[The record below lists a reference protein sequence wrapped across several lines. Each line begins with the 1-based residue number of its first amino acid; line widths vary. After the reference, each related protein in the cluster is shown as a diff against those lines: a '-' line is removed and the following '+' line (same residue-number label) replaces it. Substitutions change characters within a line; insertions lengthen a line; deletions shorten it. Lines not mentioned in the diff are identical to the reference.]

1 MKSIL
6 SALKERKGLY
16 PYGWI
21 TLSVLGTCFA
31 FTPYEILPLG
41 IVSLAPLLYFLEK
54 HRLSLR
60 QVFLAS
66 FYFSVLLNIISYPWM
81 LHTLQE
87 YGFLPLPA
95 AVILFLA
102 YSVLVSS
109 RYLLFFLFIYML
121 QKGSVWDRLGNY
133 RLLVYPA
140 AWTLGE
146 LWGWQLFP
154 WYGGNIL
161 ATNDYMAQW
170 AEYTG
175 VMGLTWLWVALS
187 AGAVF
192 VLREKKYFHA
202 TSYVILIVF
211 LNLGG
216 WYKFTSFE
224 DKERE
229 SEKWRVALI
238 QGSAPMK
245 WDPPA
250 NIPYELA
257 KVVDEITA
265 LSINSMTDSAN
276 KKPIELFVWPESAV
290 PYLSYET
297 SDYLRIRVQQLLA
310 KSQVPLLFNDN
321 RDRGSKTYSNI
332 SLLNPDFTESESY
345 QKIYLLPFGEFLPL
359 SESIPSLKRL
369 FPAVSDFTAG
379 QRRPLFQIGSVKFQ
393 TLVCYEVIVPGF
405 ALDYF
410 QTLNKEPNVI
420 INLTND
426 TWFGTSFE
434 SAQHLALSKLRAIEF
449 RRPVLRAA
457 NSGISG
463 LISSTGYL
471 SYETGLFEKTYRV
484 IDIPVLKNQGATFYA
499 TVGNYPL
506 YILLISQFLFFF
518 VRSRQQ

>member
-1 MKSIL
+1 MKSVLL
-6 SALKERKGLY
+6 SLNQNQRLS
-16 PYGWI
+16 PYVWI
-21 TLSVLGTCFA
+21 TLSVLGTCFS
-31 FTPYEILPLG
+31 FTPYEIWPLG
-41 IVSLAPLLYFLEK
+41 IISVAPLLYFLEK
-54 HRLSLR
+54 HRLTLR
-60 QVFLAS
+60 QVFAAS
-66 FYFSVLLNIISYPWM
+66 FYFSLLLNIISYPWM

-102 YSVLVSS
+102 YSVIVSS
-109 RYLLFFLFIYML
+109 RYLLFFFLIYTL
-121 QKGSVWDRLGNY
+121 QKGNLWYRLGKY
-133 RLLVYPA
+133 RLLIYPS

-146 LWGWQLFP
+146 LCGWQLFP

-161 ATNDYMAQW
+161 ATNDFMAQW

-175 VMGLTWLWVALS
+175 VMGLSWIWVAFS
-187 AGAVF
+187 AGIVF
-192 VLREKKYFHA
+192 VLREKKFFHA
-202 TSYVILIVF
+202 ATYVIVILL

-216 WYKFTSFE
+216 WYKLTSYE

-250 NIPYELA
+250 NIAYELA
-257 KVVDEITA
+257 KVVDEITT
-265 LSINSMTDSAN
+265 LSINSIADNGTE
-276 KKPIELFVWPESAV
+276 KPIELIVWPESAV

-310 KSQVPLLFNDN
+310 KSQIPLLFNDN
-321 RDRGSKTYSNI
+321 RDRGNKTYSNI

-359 SESIPSLKRL
+359 SEAVPSLKKL

-379 QRRPLFQIGSVKFQ
+379 QRKPLFKIGTVKFQ
-393 TLVCYEVIVPGF
+393 TLVCYEVIVPDF
-405 ALDYF
+405 ALNYF
-410 QTLNKEPNVI
+410 KSLNKEPNVI

-449 RRPVLRAA
+449 RRPILRAA

-463 LISSTGYL
+463 LISSTGQL
-471 SYETGLFEKTYRV
+471 SYVTGLFEKTHRI
-484 IDIPVLKNQGATFYA
+484 IDIPILNNQGTTFYA
-499 TVGNYPL
+499 TVGNFPL
-506 YILLISQFLFFF
+506 YLLLASQFLLLLY
-518 VRSRQQ
+518 RSRQQ